1 MRRYLAYRIARIV
14 PVLVIVSIAAFA
26 LLHLA
31 PGGPAGILSGRGNL
45 SGEDLAR
52 IEANLGLDRP
62 AHVQYLLWFK
72 RVFLELDFGTSY
84 AAGRPVSAM
93 ILERLPAT
101 AELMAAAFGL
111 ALALALSAGV
121 AAGLRRG
128 RALDEIV
135 SVASAAGMAAP
146 VFWLGVVAIWIF
158 SLRLGLLPSGG
169 RESIGGGGLLDHLRH
184 LALPAATLAT
194 GFGATWALY
203 VRAQVSEAAR
213 GDFVRTARAKGL
225 SERAVVWKHVL
236 RPSLLPLATAV
247 VLQAPAFFTGAVITE
262 TVFAWPGMG
271 RLFYEALSRRDYP
284 LVLGVMVVASFLVIL
299 CNLAGDL
306 LNAAIDPRISYARDS
321 AAAGAGAAPGG
332 PGAGRGEG
340 RTRCA

>member
-1 MRRYLAYRIARIV
+1 MKRYLAYRLARVV
-14 PVLVIVSIAAFA
+14 PVVAIVSIASFA

-62 AHVQYLLWFK
+62 AHVQYLLWFR

-84 AAGRPVSAM
+84 ATGRPVSAM
-93 ILERLPAT
+93 ILERVPAT
-101 AELMAAAFGL
+101 LELMGAAFVV
-111 ALALALSAGV
+111 ALAISLSAGV

-128 RALDEIV
+128 GKLDEAV
-135 SVASAAGMAAP
+135 SVLSAAGMAAP
-146 VFWLGVVAIWIF
+146 VFWLGVVAIWLF
-158 SLRLGLLPSGG
+158 SLRLGLLPGGG
-169 RESIGGGGLLDHLRH
+169 RESIGGGGAIDRLLH
-184 LALPAATLAT
+184 LALPAATLAA
-194 GFGATWALY
+194 GFAATWGLY

-225 SERAVVWKHVL
+225 PERAVVWKHVL
-236 RPSLLPLATAV
+236 RPSLLPVATAV

-262 TVFAWPGMG
+262 TVFSWPGMG
-271 RLFYEALSRRDYP
+271 RMFYEGLSRRDYP
-284 LVLGVMVVASFLVIL
+284 LVLGIMVVSGFLVIL

-306 LNAAIDPRISYARDS
+306 LNAAIDPRIAYA
-321 AAAGAGAAPGG
+321 GGG
-332 PGAGRGEG
+332 PGAEADGGPGGPRAGRREG
-340 RTRCA
+340 GTRCA